1 MKIQLADRI
10 KNLPPYLFAE
20 IDRLKA
26 EQLKKGVDIIDLG
39 IGDPDH
45 PTPKHIIEAL
55 QKGAG
60 DPANHQYPSYSGMP
74 RFRQAASHWMKGR
87 FGVALDPETE
97 VVSLIGSKEGIANF
111 PLAFVNPGDVVL
123 VPSPGYPP
131 YNTGTLFAGG
141 QPYFMPLK
149 RENRFLPDLD
159 AVPADVVKR
168 ARVIH
173 INYPNNPTG
182 AVAGKDF
189 FKRVIAFAQRNDVI
203 VCSDA
208 AYCEQYEGEKPVSFL
223 EIEGAREV
231 GIEFHS
237 LSKTYNMTGWR
248 IGFACGNKDIVS
260 GLGKVKTNIDSG
272 IFQAV
277 QWAGV
282 AALEGDQGCVEEM
295 RGIYRNR
302 RRVLVEGL
310 KKIGWD
316 VASAEAAFYVWAA
329 NPKGFDSKGIA
340 VKVLEESGIVITP
353 GNGFGAG
360 GEGYVRFALTRDE
373 KRIGEAIERLAKL
386 HL

>member
-1 MKIQLADRI
+1 
-10 KNLPPYLFAE
+10 
-20 IDRLKA
+20 
-26 EQLKKGVDIIDLG
+26 LKKGVDIIDLG
-39 IGDPDH
+39 IGDPDQ

-55 QKGAG
+55 QKAAG
-60 DPANHQYPSYSGMP
+60 DPANHQYPSYSGLL
-74 RFRQAASHWMKGR
+74 RFRQAAASWMKGR
-87 FGVALDPETE
+87 FGVSLEAETE

-111 PLAFVNPGDVVL
+111 PLAFINPGDVVL

-141 QPYFMPLK
+141 EPYFLPLK
-149 RENRFLPDLD
+149 RENKFLPDLD
-159 AVPADVVKR
+159 AIPAEILKR
-168 ARVIH
+168 AKVLH
-173 INYPNNPTG
+173 VNYPNNPTG
-182 AVAGKDF
+182 AIAGREF
-189 FKRVIAFAQRNDVI
+189 FEKVVAFAKKNDVI

-208 AYCEQYEGEKPVSFL
+208 AYCEQYEGERPLSFL

-248 IGFACGNKDIVS
+248 IGFACGNKEIIS

-295 RGIYRNR
+295 RKIYRNR
-302 RRVLVEGL
+302 RRTLVEGL

-316 VASAEAAFYVWAA
+316 VASSAAAFYVWVAV
-329 NPKGFDSKGIA
+329 PKGYDSKKLA
-340 VKVLEESGIVITP
+340 MKVLEEAGIVITP
-353 GNGFGAG
+353 GVGFGQG

-373 KRIGEAIERLAKL
+373 KRIQEAIDRLAKL
-386 HL
+386 KL

>member
-1 MKIQLADRI
+1 MDIRLADRI
-10 KNLPPYLFAE
+10 KHLPPYLFAE

-26 EQLKKGVDIIDLG
+26 EQLKKGVDLIDLG
-39 IGDPDH
+39 IGDPDQ
-45 PTPKHIIEAL
+45 PTPRHIIEAL
-55 QKGAG
+55 QKAAS
-60 DPANHQYPSYSGMP
+60 DAANHQYPSYEGMP
-74 RFRQAASHWMKGR
+74 RFREAAAGWMKRR
-87 FGVALDPETE
+87 FGVTLDPATE
-97 VVSLIGSKEGIANF
+97 VVALIGSKEGIANF

-141 QPYFMPLK
+141 EPHFMPLK

-159 AVPADVVKR
+159 AIPADVLKR
-168 ARVIH
+168 AKVIH
-173 INYPNNPTG
+173 VNYPNNPTG
-182 AVAGKDF
+182 AVAGRGF
-189 FKRVIAFAQRNDVI
+189 FERVTAFAKKNGII

-208 AYCEQYEGEKPVSFL
+208 AYCEQYEGEKPLSFL
-223 EIEGAREV
+223 EIDGAREV

-248 IGFACGNKDIVS
+248 IGFACGNRDVIA

-282 AALEGDQGCVEEM
+282 AALEGDQACVEDM
-295 RGIYRNR
+295 RKIYRNR
-302 RRVLVEGL
+302 RRALVEGL

-316 VASAEAAFYVWAA
+316 VAEATAAFYVWVAV
-329 NPKGFDSKGIA
+329 PKGYDSKRLA
-340 VKVLEESGIVITP
+340 MKALEEAGVVITP
-353 GNGFGAG
+353 GVGFGAG

-386 HL
+386 KL

>member
-1 MKIQLADRI
+1 MTIRLADRI

-26 EQLKKGVDIIDLG
+26 EQLKKGIDIIDLG
-39 IGDPDH
+39 IGDPDQ
-45 PTPKHIIEAL
+45 PTPRHIIEAL
-55 QKGAG
+55 QKAAG
-60 DPANHQYPSYSGMP
+60 DAANHQYPSYSGML
-74 RFRQAASHWMKGR
+74 RFRQAAASWMKGR
-87 FGVALDPETE
+87 FGVSLEAESE

-141 QPYFMPLK
+141 QPYFLPLK
-149 RENRFLPDLD
+149 RENKFLPDLD
-159 AVPADVVKR
+159 SIPADVLKR
-168 ARVIH
+168 AKVLH
-173 INYPNNPTG
+173 VNYPNNPTG
-182 AVAGKDF
+182 AIAGREF
-189 FKRVIAFAQRNDVI
+189 FEKVVAFAKKNDVI
-203 VCSDA
+203 ICSDA
-208 AYCEQYEGEKPVSFL
+208 AYCEQYEGERPLSFL

-248 IGFACGNKDIVS
+248 IGFACGNREIIA

-295 RGIYRNR
+295 RKIYRNR
-302 RRVLVEGL
+302 RRTLVEGL

-316 VASAEAAFYVWAA
+316 VASSAAAFYVWVAV
-329 NPKGFDSKGIA
+329 PKGYDSKKLA
-340 VKVLEESGIVITP
+340 MKVLEESGIVITP
-353 GNGFGAG
+353 GVGFGEG
-360 GEGYVRFALTRDE
+360 GEGYVRFALTREE
-373 KRIGEAIERLAKL
+373 KRLQEALDRLAKL
-386 HL
+386 KL